1 MVGSPPTIDE
11 LNPPD
16 VDLNELADVGGTLDL
31 MREVGVL

>member
-1 MVGSPPTIDE
+1 